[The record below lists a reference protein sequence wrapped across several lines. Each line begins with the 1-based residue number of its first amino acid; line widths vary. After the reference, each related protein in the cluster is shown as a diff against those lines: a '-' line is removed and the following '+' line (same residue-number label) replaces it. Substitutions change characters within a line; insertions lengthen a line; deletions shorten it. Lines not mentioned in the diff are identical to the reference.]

1 MNATRDIYEVAN
13 QLEGY
18 VGPDTPE
25 LLANFL
31 MREGQFASDL
41 ADEIVRLRACIS
53 PQSPSGPADI
63 ITRLMPIA
71 DDARKAGLSVARA
84 SISVWS
90 TPYRS
95 RQPLAR
101 FSESFRGVLGR
112 PNSRTWST
120 VSAGVRTWNRRPGYR
135 PSAIARSLCPIDTPI
150 W

>member
-18 VGPDTPE
+18 VGPGTPE

-71 DDARKAGLSVARA
+71 DDARKAGINFNPFVDLAKQAFERA
-84 SISVWS
+84 LEATRKLCS
-90 TPYRS
+90 
-95 RQPLAR
+95 AD
-101 FSESFRGVLGR
+101 VL
-112 PNSRTWST
+112 
-120 VSAGVRTWNRRPGYR
+120 RRME
-135 PSAIARSLCPIDTPI
+135 
-150 W
+150 